1 MSDKTIF
8 LTGATG
14 YIGASVVQT
23 LLALPN
29 PPKQITALIRS
40 ETKAQQFESFST
52 PKTVLKAVIGDFS
65 SLDLIKSTVAAS
77 DVVIS
82 LASSDE
88 PNHIKAI
95 IEGSK
100 EKLEK
105 TGTPVYFIHT
115 SGSAITMDN
124 ARGLKTSDEIFT
136 DLPASQVS
144 PPYNAIDTIPD
155 TAFHRDV
162 DLIVLEADKKG
173 YVIAYIAIPPTIF
186 GLGKGPLYDTGFA
199 HNSSIQI
206 PFMIK
211 AALGRKQPGVVGKG
225 VNSWAYT
232 YLGDVAR
239 LFAILYEKI
248 GTIGHGHDGYY
259 FTDGGEYNMNELVEA
274 IGEVLSSKGL
284 VASTE
289 TTSFTDEEIKT
300 YFFGSEFMGTNNHII
315 AQHSAQIGWKST
327 VKGKDEFLKY
337 VREETA
343 RLASK

>member
-40 ETKAQQFESFST
+40 ETKAQH
-52 PKTVLKAVIGDFS
+52 
-65 SLDLIKSTVAAS
+65 
-77 DVVIS
+77 
-82 LASSDE
+82 SDE

-124 ARGLKTSDEIFT
+124 ARGLKTSDEVI
-136 DLPASQVS
+136 S

-206 PFMIK
+206 PFMIR
-211 AALGRKQPGVVGKG
+211 AALARKQPGVVGKG